1 MWECVSQDSFGDKG
15 LETQLKPTYAKR
27 GTCWKAHIEKGEGQV
42 VSGVTGTRHL
52 NPTRFFFSESLNP
65 ASLYVVNFFFLG
77 KNI

>member
-52 NPTRFFFSESLNP
+52 NPTRFFFFLSL
-65 ASLYVVNFFFLG
+65 SILLLSMLSTSFS
-77 KNI
+77 